1 LVERI
6 TRLKDLLR
14 SRVRPEVMEPAR
26 FRDIGRQLPREALAE
41 IEAVLRR
48 FGCK

>member
-1 LVERI
+1 MVERI

-14 SRVRPEVMEPAR
+14 SRVRPDVMEPAH
-26 FRDIGRQLPREALAE
+26 FRHIGRELPREALQE

-48 FGCK
+48 FGYK